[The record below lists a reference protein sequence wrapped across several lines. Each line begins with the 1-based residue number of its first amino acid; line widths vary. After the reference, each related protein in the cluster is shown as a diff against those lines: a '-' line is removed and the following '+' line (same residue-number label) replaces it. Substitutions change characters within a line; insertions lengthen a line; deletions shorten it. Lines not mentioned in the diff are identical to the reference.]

1 MAVIAVIAEAGAA
14 GVVGAVAAAEAAG
27 VIYDVAVTVVARRGV
42 FDIAIEKFTA
52 WIVRIAGIAEVMQPP
67 GAEAVA
73 TRSAFGITL
82 KAADIEVVGV
92 VDVEKER

>member
-42 FDIAIEKFTA
+42 FDIAIDKFTA
-52 WIVRIAGIAEVMQPP
+52 WIVRVAGIAEVMQSP
-67 GAEAVA
+67 GLRLLPHLVH
-73 TRSAFGITL
+73 SASHSQGC
-82 KAADIEVVGV
+82 
-92 VDVEKER
+92 